1 MPLTNHRRQ
10 IIHGQLSM
18 IDVLL
23 RGTLYSLSIDRNGD
37 PNGYPHEFDTFDR
50 IYARLPRTSTYTFE
64 ASTAKYD
71 DPSLQELLSSVPDA
85 ELDDLLED
93 IHALI
98 SSRLR
103 GDTEAQNNDILD
115 QMTRLLVQE
124 VEQKEKKQT
133 GIDIDLS

>member
-1 MPLTNHRRQ
+1 MPTKNHRRD

-23 RGTLYSLSIDRNGD
+23 RGTLYSLSIDRNGG
-37 PNGYPHEFDTFDR
+37 PYELGSSSLYHAR
-50 IYARLPRTSTYTFE
+50 IPRTSTYTFE
-64 ASTAKYD
+64 ASTFRSD
-71 DPSLQELLSSVPDA
+71 DPSLQELLSTVPDA

-93 IHALI
+93 IHGLI

-103 GDTEAQNNDILD
+103 GEHQAPKKDYAKEL
-115 QMTRLLVQE
+115 TRLIE
-124 VEQKEKKQT
+124 KEEQKEKKQT